1 MKFRCFS
8 RVLEDVL
15 ILIITTLMYLIFF
28 AGKSLQK
35 YYEGRYLCNRGP
47 DGINYE
53 VICPRAVTI
62 TMYNAYYW
70 YYHYSNLVI
79 FRRLLNL
86 GIESKQK

>member
-47 DGINYE
+47 EGANYE
-53 VICPRAVTI
+53 VICPRDLCTQLG
-62 TMYNAYYW
+62 W
-70 YYHYSNLVI
+70 QLPSNVW
-79 FRRLLNL
+79 
-86 GIESKQK
+86 KD